1 MQQENAPK
9 NKASS
14 LDVDLNAA
22 SVFLRSLAEDSLVTF
37 QFYRDRKRE
46 GDRFAGHFTAALEEV
61 AGRLTH
67 LNTREECGIFF
78 MVNEGDGLGRSSEN
92 VTRVRALFI
101 DLDGAPLEPVLCAPL
116 SPHAVVNSSPGRY
129 QVYWLIEDCPLGRF
143 EGLQMA
149 LARKFDG
156 DRSVR
161 DLCRVMRLPGF
172 YHQKKENEP
181 HLVRLIEDDFFKAP
195 YPLEV
200 FTKAMNLQATEREEV
215 ELKNAPLPPLPELFR
230 NKLSYGERH
239 QTLLRFA
246 VKYAHQGMEPQE
258 IYDRLRSINLNAC
271 IEPKPDHELEALV
284 RAAVGYAKK
293 KSDPSFF
300 FDDGEDVIAQAE
312 LIAQEEQQAL
322 SRFEQYELK
331 KPVVSS
337 RYFLER
343 HGWKLLS
350 SQEQLFFYDQDERKW
365 DYSSE
370 GDLEGMIVKDVEEV
384 APDLYRSMGTKFIS
398 DTRKFVKLELHA
410 RSPLRTMQCDFWLDG
425 RTGDYISLEN
435 GILDVNTGELLN
447 HSSLWFSFT
456 RLSFPYE
463 SEAQCPRFLGFLD
476 SIWDGDQELI
486 SLLQLWMGYMLSG
499 QMNLQKFAVL
509 RGESRGGKGT
519 LLRVME
525 LLIGMDNI
533 HSGALVDFGGDFGLE
548 PVLGRKLLIFPDA
561 DKAAAS
567 DRLIT
572 ATERIKNITGEDM
585 LSINRKN
592 KVQVS
597 YRLPL
602 KVVLTCNRIPPFAN
616 DNHALTNRMV
626 VFPFEKSFHGRED
639 LQLSEDLR
647 KELPGIFNWS
657 IVGLRRILKGE
668 RLEQSEKG
676 KKALDE
682 IMEELDS
689 VLGFISESIRF
700 KPMST
705 QRVAFKSIWDA
716 YTEWCRD
723 SRRQTKS
730 KQRFAKEFTSA
741 IRARGLEPRKS
752 NGNRVFEG
760 IDLISEPLFES
771 ESPRDHDDD
780 IPF

>member
-1 MQQENAPK
+1 MQQERPSNR
-9 NKASS
+9 SQQ
-14 LDVDLNAA
+14 LEVDLNAA
-22 SVFLRSLAEDSLVTF
+22 SAFLQSLAEDSPVTF

-46 GDRFAGHFTAALEEV
+46 GDRFAGHFTAPLEEV

-67 LNTREECGIFF
+67 LNSKEECGIFF

-116 SPHAVVNSSPGRY
+116 SPHAIVNSSPGRY
-129 QVYWLIEDCPLGRF
+129 QVYWMIEGCPLNRF

-181 HLVRLIEDDFFKAP
+181 FLVRVIEDDFFKAP

-200 FTKAMNLQATEREEV
+200 FLKAMNLQAIEREEV

-230 NKLSYGERH
+230 KKLSYGERH

-246 VKYAHQGMEPQE
+246 VKYAYQGMEAQE
-258 IYDRLRSINLNAC
+258 IYDRLRSININAC

-293 KSDPSFF
+293 GVDASFF
-300 FDDGEDVIAQAE
+300 FADGEDVIAQAE
-312 LIAQEEQQAL
+312 LAAQEAQQAL
-322 SRFEQYELK
+322 GRFEQYELK

-350 SQEQLFFYDQDERKW
+350 SQEQLFLYDVYERKW
-365 DYSSE
+365 GYSSE
-370 GDLEGMIVKDVEEV
+370 GDIEGMLVRDVEEIS
-384 APDLYRSMGTKFIS
+384 PDLYRSMGTKFIA
-398 DTRKFVKLELHA
+398 DTRKFIKLELHSKSLLKA
-410 RSPLRTMQCDFWLDG
+410 LECDLWLDG
-425 RTGDYISLEN
+425 RTGDFISLEN
-435 GILDVNTGELLN
+435 GILDVNSGELLE

-456 RLSFPYE
+456 RLFFPYE
-463 SEAQCPRFLGFLD
+463 STAQCPRFLGFLD

-486 SLLQLWMGYMLSG
+486 TLLQLWMGYMLSG
-499 QMNLQKFAVL
+499 RMNLQKFAVL

-525 LLIGMDNI
+525 LIIGLDNV

-548 PVLGRKLLIFPDA
+548 PVLGKKLLIFPDA
-561 DKAAAS
+561 DKAAAG
-567 DRLIT
+567 DRLVT

-585 LSINRKN
+585 VSINRKN
-592 KVQVS
+592 KPQVS

-616 DNHALTNRMV
+616 DNHALTNRMI
-626 VFPFEKSFHGRED
+626 VFPFDKTFHGRED
-639 LQLSEDLR
+639 LDLYDDLR

-657 IVGLRRILKGE
+657 MVGLRRILRGE

-676 KKALDE
+676 KRALEE

-700 KPMST
+700 NPMST
-705 QRVAFKSIWDA
+705 QRISFNSIWGA

-723 SRRQTKS
+723 SRRQAKS
-730 KQRFAKEFTSA
+730 KQRFSKELTSA
-741 IRARGLEPRKS
+741 LRARGIEPGKL
-752 NGNRVFEG
+752 NGNRVFDG
-760 IDLISEPLFES
+760 IELLSEPMFDS
-771 ESPRDHDDD
+771 GASQSRDEDV
-780 IPF
+780 PF

>member
-1 MQQENAPK
+1 MQQQQ
-9 NKASS
+9 KATQKQT

-22 SVFLRSLAEDSLVTF
+22 SAFLRSLAEDSLVTF

-46 GDRFAGHFTAALEEV
+46 GDRFAGHFTAPLEEV

-67 LNTREECGIFF
+67 LNTSEECGIFF

-116 SPHAVVNSSPGRY
+116 SPHAIVNSSPGRY

-200 FTKAMNLQATEREEV
+200 FTKALSLQTIEREEV

-230 NKLSYGERH
+230 TKLSYGERH

-246 VKYAHQGMEPQE
+246 VKYAYQGMEPQE

-271 IEPKPDHELEALV
+271 VEPKPDHELEALV

-293 KSDPSFF
+293 KADPSFF
-300 FDDGEDVIAQAE
+300 FDDGEDIIAQAE
-312 LIAQEEQQAL
+312 LKAQEQQQAL
-322 SRFEQYELK
+322 ARFENYELK

-350 SQEQLFFYDQDERKW
+350 SQEQLFIYSPDERKW
-365 DYSSE
+365 LYATE
-370 GDLEGMIVKDVEEV
+370 LDLASLVANDLEEV
-384 APDLYRSMGTKFIS
+384 APDLYRSMGTKFITDVRS
-398 DTRKFVKLELHA
+398 VIKLELH
-410 RSPLRTMQCDFWLDG
+410 RKSPLRTFQADFWLDG

-435 GILDVNTGELLN
+435 GILDVNSGELLS
-447 HSSLWFSFT
+447 HSSHWFSFT

-463 SEAQCPRFLGFLD
+463 ADAQCPRFLGFLD

-486 SLLQLWMGYMLSG
+486 GLLQLWMGYMLSG
-499 QMNLQKFAVL
+499 RMNLQKFAVL
-509 RGESRGGKGT
+509 RGFSRGGKGT

-525 LLIGMDNI
+525 LIIGLDNI
-533 HSGALVDFGGDFGLE
+533 HSGSLIDFGGDFGVE
-548 PVLGRKLLIFPDA
+548 PALGKKLLLFPDA
-561 DKAAAS
+561 DKATAG
-567 DRLIT
+567 DRLVT

-592 KVQVS
+592 RPQVS

-602 KVVLTCNRIPPFAN
+602 KIVLTCNRIPPFAN
-616 DNHALTNRMV
+616 DNNALTNRMI
-626 VFPFEKSFHGRED
+626 VFPFDKSFHGKED
-639 LQLSEDLR
+639 LDLSEDLR
-647 KELPGIFNWS
+647 KELPGIFNWAM
-657 IVGLRRILKGE
+657 VGLRRILRGE

-676 KKALDE
+676 KQALDE

-700 KPMST
+700 KLGSA

-723 SRRQTKS
+723 SRRPPKS
-730 KQRFAKEFTSA
+730 RQRFAKEFTSA
-741 IRARGLEPRKS
+741 LKAKGLKPVKS
-752 NGNRVFEG
+752 HGSRVFEG
-760 IDLISEPLFES
+760 FELVSEPTFE
-771 ESPRDHDDD
+771 DMCDGDAQDDV
-780 IPF
+780 PF